1 MHTHTTHTPPGDA
14 AALAAAPALERCGHA
29 AGLRSNQLPR
39 VEVIASEF
47 LREGTSNSL
56 FTRERRTT
64 TTGAPRVF
72 KSPRRDLS
80 GRVNRSLIDD
90 QAIGSGHDQEDDVD
104 DDDAGSLKDFIVDDE
119 DEEMNIWLL

>member
-1 MHTHTTHTPPGDA
+1 MPP
-14 AALAAAPALERCGHA
+14 
-29 AGLRSNQLPR
+29 RSLPHQPSNAVATLQGSNHLPR

-56 FTRERRTT
+56 FTRERRSTVTT

-90 QAIGSGHDQEDDVD
+90 QAIGSDHQEDDE

-119 DEEMNIWLL
+119 E